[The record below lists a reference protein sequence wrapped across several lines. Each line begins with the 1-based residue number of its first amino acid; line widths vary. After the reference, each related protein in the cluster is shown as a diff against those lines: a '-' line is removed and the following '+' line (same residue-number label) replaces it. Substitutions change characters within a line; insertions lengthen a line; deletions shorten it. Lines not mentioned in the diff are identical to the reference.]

1 MADLVQVISQ
11 PGPLPIGAKVAIE
24 TDAPTIVTLAGS
36 VWSVDMSEMV
46 GITLFI
52 DGEQVASAQIFAN
65 AMEQHLTVVPVT
77 FSYTFPVTPDQTHEF
92 GLDTLTGTTMSD
104 GNDFYVVTV
113 QY

>member
-1 MADLVQVISQ
+1 MADLVQIISQ

-36 VWSVDMSEMV
+36 VFSADMSEMV
-46 GITLFI
+46 GIVLFI
-52 DGEQVASAQIFAN
+52 DGKQVANAQIFAN
-65 AMEQHLTVVPVT
+65 PMEQHLAVVPVT
-77 FSYTFPVTPDQTHEF
+77 FSYTFPDTPDQIHTF
-92 GLDTLTGTTMSD
+92 GLDTLTGPTMSD